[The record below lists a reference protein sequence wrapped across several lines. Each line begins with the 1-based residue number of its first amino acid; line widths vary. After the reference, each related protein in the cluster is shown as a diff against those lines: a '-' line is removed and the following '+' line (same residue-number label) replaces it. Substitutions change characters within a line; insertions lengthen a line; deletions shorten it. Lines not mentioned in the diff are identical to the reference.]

1 MSKIRVLVVDDSS
14 FNRKVISEI
23 LQASE
28 HIEVVGTAF
37 DGEDAIRKILQHNPD
52 VITLDLEMPRMDGF
66 AVLRWLM
73 VNRPIPVLVVS
84 SRESNRSVF
93 KALDLGAVDFV
104 VKPSRTASPQLK
116 FIEGELLSKILAIPQ
131 LKFDHIRQRVAQAP
145 VIQTPVALPRGEGE
159 RTAEVVA
166 VAASTGGPPA
176 IQQLLMGLSPHLLSP
191 IVIAQHMPPIF
202 TRLFA
207 ERLAGLTKRVV
218 KEAVDGEA
226 LFPRHTYIAPGGK
239 QLRIVRSEA
248 SSPRVMV
255 TDRRPEDR
263 FAPSANLLL
272 TSVAKVYGRATLALV
287 LTGMGDDGKEG
298 ALAVKEAGGI
308 VGAESEASAVI
319 FGMPREVIKAGAAHH
334 IADIAGLAE
343 VINRYAVVDE
353 AAVPDR

>member
-23 LQASE
+23 LRSSE
-28 HIEVVGTAF
+28 RIDVVGTAF
-37 DGEDAIRKILQHNPD
+37 DGEDAIRKILQLNPD

-73 VNRPIPVLVVS
+73 VNRPLPVLVVS

-116 FIEGELLSKILAIPQ
+116 LIEEELLSKILSIPQ

-145 VIQTPVALPRGEGE
+145 LIPTPEALPRAHGE

-166 VAASTGGPPA
+166 IAASTGGPPA
-176 IQQLLMGLSPHLLSP
+176 IQQLLTGLSPALVSP
-191 IVIAQHMPPIF
+191 IVICQHMPPVF

-207 ERLAGLTKRVV
+207 ERLSALAHRVV
-218 KEAVDGEA
+218 KEAADGEA
-226 LFPRHTYIAPGGK
+226 LFPRHAYIAPGGK
-239 QLRIVRSEA
+239 QLRIATTDGR
-248 SSPRVMV
+248 PRAVV
-255 TDRRPEDR
+255 SDRLKEDR
-263 FAPSANLLL
+263 FAPSANYLFQ
-272 TSVAKVYGRATLALV
+272 SVAKVYGRASLAIV

-298 ALAVKEAGGI
+298 AVAIAAAGGI
-308 VGAESEASAVI
+308 VAAESEESAVI
-319 FGMPREVIKAGAAHH
+319 FGMPREVIKAGAAKHILDIQGLTDLINHH
-334 IADIAGLAE
+334 GLLDAGPSE
-343 VINRYAVVDE
+343 NG
-353 AAVPDR
+353 